1 MPDESSESFE
11 PKKEQPSETIK
22 IPPIPK
28 PAAGAATGAILGS
41 VAGPIGAVVGG
52 VAGAIA
58 GKAAATG
65 KPISTTAREVV
76 GIPRTVRTKRRG
88 KVPSHLDDGVFKYL
102 RHPRFIGQA
111 KLRGI
116 RDQ

>member
-22 IPPIPK
+22 IPPISK

-76 GIPRTVRTKRRG
+76 GMSRAGRSKPRRRAPSRRKRSTTRTQAEKSRRG
-88 KVPSHLDDGVFKYL
+88 
-102 RHPRFIGQA
+102 A
-111 KLRGI
+111 A
-116 RDQ
+116 